1 MIYYFRNQPP
11 LVSLVFFIQ
20 TRIVM
25 LLTGIIL
32 VHIASSLGKTL
43 SWASNKQTVV
53 AHSST
58 EADVASVYS

>member
-1 MIYYFRNQPP
+1 
-11 LVSLVFFIQ
+11 
-20 TRIVM
+20 M

-32 VHIASSLGKTL
+32 VLIASSLGKTL

-58 EADVASVYS
+58 EADVTSIYS